1 MRSKQR
7 GASFLSWIAIA
18 AMVSVIGLVGFRV
31 VPAYVDY
38 YTIIKLIEALPSD
51 KVHTM
56 GTGEIKDSLRKRFLI
71 NNIRDLDVDKII
83 LIDRKRIG
91 TTLVLK
97 YEVRQPLVYNISVVV
112 AFDKNFDYT

>member
-1 MRSKQR
+1 MNEAAPESVAAVVVTYNRSR
-7 GASFLSWIAIA
+7 LLLECLA
-18 AMVSVIGLVGFRV
+18 AL
-31 VPAYVDY
+31 
-38 YTIIKLIEALPSD
+38 
-51 KVHTM
+51 
-56 GTGEIKDSLRKRFLI
+56 LRQSRP
-71 NNIRDLDVDKII
+71 VDKII